1 MSSLH
6 QGAGPYALSLAQL
19 LSAHLAT
26 VPADVEPALVP
37 IPSFA
42 TTLSWRTVKIGA
54 MQSPG
59 GPRIFIRTG
68 AQGLTV
74 NMLPIDARAKQIV
87 HVVVVII
94 GIVSLLKYLT
104 VF

>member
-1 MSSLH
+1 
-6 QGAGPYALSLAQL
+6 
-19 LSAHLAT
+19 
-26 VPADVEPALVP
+26 
-37 IPSFA
+37 
-42 TTLSWRTVKIGA
+42 